1 MKTAATLVTAIA
13 ACVLLSW
20 YGPTVLD
27 NSGENASAAAAIAEQ
42 KAAFRMAKAAVEICG
57 ENAAWTLTDK
67 PGEIL
72 CVTKH
77 GRRSTVAQVS
87 K

>member
-1 MKTAATLVTAIA
+1 MKTTFILSAAIA
-13 ACVLLSW
+13 ACILLSW
-20 YGPTVLD
+20 FGPTVLD
-27 NSGENASAAAAIAEQ
+27 NSGESASAAAAIAEQ
-42 KAAFRMAKAAVEICG
+42 KEAFRIARAATEICG

-77 GRRSTVAQVS
+77 GRKTAL
-87 K
+87 KGTP

>member
-1 MKTAATLVTAIA
+1 MKTYAALLFIIVA
-13 ACVLLSW
+13 AA
-20 YGPTVLD
+20 YIGPRLD
-27 NSGENASAAAAIAEQ
+27 DHSAENASAAAAIQEQ
-42 KAAFRMAKAAVEICG
+42 QAAFRMAKAAVEICG

-77 GRRSTVAQVS
+77 GRKTAT
-87 K
+87 KGNL